1 MEEKTAVEQTIVQA
15 ALAAYEQ
22 ARLDGLCHEGAWE
35 CALETFRSL
44 RPNSPDLRQQ
54 MVTLLRRQI
63 QSIGN

>member
-1 MEEKTAVEQTIVQA
+1 METAVYHPTIES

-35 CALETFRSL
+35 CALETLQALPPDPPEL
-44 RPNSPDLRQQ
+44 RRQ
-54 MVTLLRRQI
+54 MVAQLRRQI

>member
-1 MEEKTAVEQTIVQA
+1 METTVNHPTIKA

-35 CALETFRSL
+35 CALEMFRSL
-44 RPNSPDLRQQ
+44 PPSSPDLHQQ
-54 MVTLLRRQI
+54 LVSLLHRQI